1 MARASAGM
9 AGALVIGALGTAI
22 LLALGVWQLQRLEWK
37 EGLIAEIESRLAAE
51 PVPIPRDP
59 EPAEDRFLRVAVE
72 GRLGDGAAYRLTT
85 MRPHGPGFDVIAP
98 VVTEEGRRVLADL
111 GYIEEGRK
119 GAVLPPAGTPV
130 SLTGALFWPDDP
142 GSAPAPDLERNI
154 WFARDVDRLAEV
166 LGTEPVLVVAE
177 RHDLGER
184 PIAERIAHGLPNN
197 HLNYAIT
204 WFSLA
209 AVWAAMSL
217 FWAWRSVRARRPS
230 G

>member
-119 GAVLPPAGTPV
+119 GAVLP
-130 SLTGALFWPDDP
+130 
-142 GSAPAPDLERNI
+142 
-154 WFARDVDRLAEV
+154 
-166 LGTEPVLVVAE
+166 
-177 RHDLGER
+177 
-184 PIAERIAHGLPNN
+184 AHGCALLAGRPRQRSRAGSRAQ
-197 HLNYAIT
+197 HL
-204 WFSLA
+204 
-209 AVWAAMSL
+209 
-217 FWAWRSVRARRPS
+217 VRARRRPS
-230 G
+230 RRGAGNRARPRGRGTP